1 MRRPMIAGN
10 WKMHSTI
17 DDTIKFAGGLASEL
31 KASGQIDVVI
41 APPFTSLYS
50 LGVAL
55 SDTEFKMASQNIF
68 WEDNGAYT
76 AEVSGVFL
84 KDVGCHY
91 AIIGHS
97 ERRQYFNETDETV
110 NKRIFAA
117 IRNQLTP
124 IFCIGETLAQRD
136 ADNTWNVLETQLR
149 SGLKG
154 IKLAELDDFIIA
166 YEPVWAIGT
175 GETATPEQAQEVHRK
190 IRTYLSDIY
199 GIEVSDKIRL
209 LYGGSVKPSNSRE
222 LLTQSDID
230 GALVGGAS
238 LDPKSFAEI
247 VRSAH

>member
-1 MRRPMIAGN
+1 MIAGN